1 MALPVDDIVFLK
13 QIQDPFSDG
22 PDLVSRLRQ
31 TPGRRFVVDDD
42 AGLLKIRGRRTVWV
56 GKSNVAYIVPMT
68 PERAEHLGPNPL
80 EPASKGGK

>member
-1 MALPVDDIVFLK
+1 MTSLPVDDIVLIK

-31 TPGRRFVVDDD
+31 TPGRRFTVSDDG
-42 AGLLKIRGRRTVWV
+42 GLLKIKGRRDVWV

-68 PERAEHLGPNPL
+68 PERAAHLGDKV
-80 EPASKGGK
+80 EPAKGGK